1 MSSVSGP
8 RRTRRCAD
16 SRKRHCAIPLS
27 PPLLQFHHPLSWQ
40 QYLAIATHMLSPSG
54 SPNEE
59 ITLCESQNSVDQ
71 RSWSHAGQVPK
82 LCVRLFLTRSEE
94 RRVGKEC

>member
-16 SRKRHCAIPLS
+16 SRKRHCAIPSS
-27 PPLLQFHHPLSWQ
+27 PPLLQFHHSLSWQ
-40 QYLAIATHMLSPSG
+40 LYLAIATHMLSPSE

-71 RSWSHAGQVPK
+71 RSWSHAGKVPK
-82 LCVRLFLTRSEE
+82 LCVRLFLDRK
-94 RRVGKEC
+94 RGVAGKSVD